1 MIRLHIYGFRID
13 ELKSYEG
20 SKNQEVLKKVL
31 DELYDG
37 DDPEL
42 DEYIRARKIAELFFN
57 ENAKKAGFDNETR
70 SYYYFIRACIY
81 ALEISKSFDIDC
93 SSRDLFD
100 YFYNIRNN
108 INTTSKQLINF
119 FMGGRSIFSDQAA
132 LSPSDY
138 PYIMLSLSE
147 ISTLIRD
154 IEENS
159 KVYKDQKGVS
169 DKFYKILK
177 ELEENKMDLYMNVS

>member
-1 MIRLHIYGFRID
+1 MIRIHIYGFSID

-42 DEYIRARKIAELFFN
+42 DEYTKAREIAKLFFN
-57 ENAKKAGFDNETR
+57 ESAKEAGFNNETR
-70 SYYYFIRACIY
+70 SYYYFIRACVY
-81 ALEISKSFDIDC
+81 VLESSKSFDIDC
-93 SSRDLFD
+93 SSEDLFD
-100 YFYNIRNN
+100 YLYNIRNN
-108 INTTSKQLINF
+108 VSVTSKQLINF
-119 FMGGRSIFSDQAA
+119 FIIGRSIFSDQSA

-147 ISTLIRD
+147 ISTLIKD
-154 IEENS
+154 IKKNS
-159 KVYKDQKGVS
+159 NLYKDQKGVS